1 MSFPTNQRWAAG
13 RFGRIAR
20 LVTETNLGG
29 ANLELI
35 KMAAD
40 SLAAWAIENS
50 PYKSDLIETKRVTKR
65 RTTVNDSMIAEM
77 ASNLEAVK
85 GWTAQQWANR
95 LGCGKSTVVETQTWK
110 TLSFVRQQA
119 KAEKRNDRRGTK
131 PV

>member
-1 MSFPTNQRWAAG
+1 
-13 RFGRIAR
+13 
-20 LVTETNLGG
+20 
-29 ANLELI
+29 
-35 KMAAD
+35 MAAD
-40 SLAAWAIENS
+40 LLAAWAIENS